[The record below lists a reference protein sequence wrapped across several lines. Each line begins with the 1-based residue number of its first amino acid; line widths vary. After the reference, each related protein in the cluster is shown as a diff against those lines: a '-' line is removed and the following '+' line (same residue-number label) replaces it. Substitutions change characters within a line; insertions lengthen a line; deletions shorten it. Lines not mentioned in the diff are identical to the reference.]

1 MGCSHSK
8 DNKSDINKTDEYL
21 KMLDATYSNTT
32 CNEIELDR
40 THFSSTKML
49 LGIGGFGIV
58 RLVEKITG
66 EDQGTLYALKS
77 LSKSA
82 VLKVSELVR
91 ITSIPYIVIYAYTN
105 VNTYTLHI
113 YRDKMA

>member
-82 VLKVSELVR
+82 VLKV
-91 ITSIPYIVIYAYTN
+91 T
-105 VNTYTLHI
+105 
-113 YRDKMA
+113 